1 MGKNYSDGDYKVEV
15 NLKGGSGKAHIESPT
30 DLSIKDG
37 KATATIQWS
46 SSNYD
51 YMIVDG
57 EKYLNKSQPGKE
69 SVFEIP
75 VKGFDTDL
83 TVIADTTAMS
93 VPHEIEYQLNFDSS
107 TLEEVNSSDGIGS
120 AQILAG
126 SLVAVIVVA
135 AVIGIISK
143 KVRSK

>member
-1 MGKNYSDGDYKVEV
+1 MAIIRLRLFLRE
-15 NLKGGSGKAHIESPT
+15 AP
-30 DLSIKDG
+30 
-37 KATATIQWS
+37 IQWS
-46 SSNYD
+46 SPNYD

-75 VKGFDTDL
+75 VKEFDTDL

-93 VPHEIEYQLNFDSS
+93 VPHEIEYQLNFDST
-107 TLEEVNSSDGIGS
+107 TLEDVSGSDQIGS

-135 AVIGIISK
+135 AIIGIISK